1 MNPFQY
7 CFALILLFTIFSC
20 NADKSTRRPVY
31 PQPAVDA
38 DMSKKEPPADKN
50 EERVAKETPPEKNE
64 EKIAKERDEQFSM
77 AVSKGSLKL
86 SITKATM
93 LALENNRQFRVEEI
107 APAIMQTY
115 EETERAVFDPVIS
128 AEGGVGQE
136 RDKVYSTT
144 SGFDASVGI
153 SEFLPTGTWIDLAYE
168 TDLERKDPR
177 GDPDEEYRN
186 FVGLTVTQ
194 ALLRGMG
201 LEANLASLTQA
212 KLDTKASEY
221 QLRGLAQSLL
231 AETENTYWD
240 YTLAKEEVRIFKSSL
255 ELADRLVE
263 ETRERIAAGQ
273 IAESEIYSAEAEAA
287 IRVQELINARSFRS
301 TSRLRLL
308 RIVNPPG
315 KDLWDREI
323 DLLTSPVEPTVHF
336 KDMEEHI
343 KLALLMRPDL
353 NQAKL
358 AVENDELEIVKTKNG
373 LLPKL
378 DLFVRLGRTGYA
390 DSFGGS
396 VEDIGKGDGGI
407 DLYAGLRFEF
417 PIGNRARSALYKRS
431 KLDLLQNME
440 ALRNMSQLVEQDVLS
455 AAIEVDR
462 SGDQVVASTS
472 TRKYQEKK
480 LQAEIDKYRLGK
492 STMFRVSQAQRDL
505 VDSQISE
512 VRAHIDHIK
521 SLTLFYLVEGSLLV
535 RRGIL
540 APGMEPIELSLNE
553 SRQ

>member
-1 MNPFQY
+1 MKLMNPFQY
-7 CFALILLFTIFSC
+7 CLFSLLLFTIFSC
-20 NADKSTRRPVY
+20 NADKSTRRPVHS
-31 PQPAVDA
+31 QPAVDVGI
-38 DMSKKEPPADKN
+38 SEKEK
-50 EERVAKETPPEKNE
+50 TPDKNE
-64 EKIAKERDEQFSM
+64 EKIAEERDEQFSM
-77 AVSKGSLKL
+77 AVSKGPLKL

-107 APAIMQTY
+107 APSIMQTY
-115 EETERAVFDPVIS
+115 EETERAAFDPVVQ
-128 AEGGVGQE
+128 AEGGVGRE
-136 RDKVYSTT
+136 RDNVYSTK
-144 SGFDASVGI
+144 SGFDASFGL
-153 SEFLPTGTWIDLAYE
+153 SEFLPTGTWLDLLYE
-168 TDLERKDPR
+168 TDLERMDPR
-177 GDPDEEYRN
+177 GDPNEEYRN

-212 KLDTKASEY
+212 KLDTQASEY
-221 QLRGLAQSLL
+221 QLRGLAQFLL

-240 YTLAKEEVRIFKSSL
+240 YTLAKEEVKIFETSL

-301 TSRLRLL
+301 DSRLKLL

-315 KDLWDREI
+315 KDLWDRDI

-336 KDMEEHI
+336 GNMEEHI

-358 AVENDELEIVKTKNG
+358 AVDRGELEIVKTRNG

-396 VEDIGKGDGGI
+396 VEDIGEGDGGL
-407 DLYAGLRFEF
+407 DFYAGLRFEF
-417 PIGNRARSALYKRS
+417 PIGNRARRALYKRS

-455 AAIEVDR
+455 AAIEVHR
-462 SGDQVVASTS
+462 SGDQVIASTS

-512 VRAHIDHIK
+512 VRSHIEHIK
-521 SLTLFYLVEGSLLV
+521 SLTQFYLAEGSLLV